1 MSSFFGDRPR
11 DTIDALR
18 AGLGAA
24 PAAPNV
30 KQLDGSD
37 GIVFTPAGS
46 AVTLPA
52 VSVRRHVFHDPQS
65 LAGWLLDW
73 TDMARVEVLV
83 DETRVVAVV
92 DGGQPQH
99 DEIACDLKFHPVF
112 DRWRAV
118 FGKRLD
124 QKALHSLLRRT
135 VADFHGQEIAMPGGG
150 KERVGAGDKLL
161 SAISK
166 LQVRKDRSF
175 RVDLGGK
182 GETLLRASDEKN
194 EATIDFPDL
203 FEIEVPIF
211 VDVALLD
218 AEHGTIEPRYII
230 RVLVD
235 MDLDDLAPRFTLS
248 APDLALQML
257 DARRDVARCLR
268 EKLGEGWTVGLGK
281 AATQVI
287 LTAPRAVVAPVVF
300 ASVTPPGGWQA
311 PSTPTTDTGDCGPAA
326 AE

>member
-52 VSVRRHVFHDPQS
+52 VSVRCHVFHDPQS
-65 LAGWLLDW
+65 LAGWLVDW
-73 TDMARVEVLV
+73 TDSDRVEVLV

-92 DGGQPQH
+92 DGEQPQH
-99 DEIACDLKFHPVF
+99 DEIECQLKFHPVF

-124 QKALHSLLRRT
+124 QKALHGLLRRT
-135 VADFHGQEIAMPGGG
+135 VADFCGREVTMPGGAT
-150 KERVGAGDKLL
+150 ERVGPGDKLL
-161 SAISK
+161 AGISK

-175 RVDLGGK
+175 RVDLGTK
-182 GETLLRASDEKN
+182 GETLVRASDEKN
-194 EATIDFPDL
+194 EASFELPDM

-211 VDVALLD
+211 VGVEVLD
-218 AEHGTIEPRYII
+218 KTFKPVEPKYII
-230 RVLVD
+230 RVLVEV
-235 MDLDDLAPRFTLS
+235 DLDDLTPRFTLS

>member
-1 MSSFFGDRPR
+1 MSSFLGDRPA
-11 DTIDALR
+11 DTLSSLR
-18 AGLGAA
+18 QAFGAA

-30 KQLDGSD
+30 KQLEGSD
-37 GIVFTPAGS
+37 GIVFSPDGS

-73 TDMARVEVLV
+73 TDPDRVEVLV
-83 DETRVVAVV
+83 DEASVVAVV
-92 DGGQPQH
+92 DADRPQH
-99 DEIACDLKFHPVF
+99 DEIACELTHHPVF
-112 DRWRAV
+112 DRWQQV

-135 VADFHGQEIAMPGGG
+135 MADFHGSEIAMPGG
-150 KERVGAGDKLL
+150 KAERVGAGDKLL
-161 SAISK
+161 AGISK

-175 RVDLGGK
+175 RTEIGTK

-194 EATIDFPDL
+194 EASFELPDM

-211 VDVALLD
+211 VDVAVED
-218 AEHGTIEPRYII
+218 SEHGTLEPKYVI

-235 MDLDDLAPRFTLS
+235 LDLNDLVPRFTLT
-248 APDLALQML
+248 APDLALQLL

-268 EKLGEGWTVGLGK
+268 EKLGNGWTVGLGEAK
-281 AATQVI
+281 TQVV
-287 LTAPRAVVAPVVF
+287 LTAPRAARLLPMHIAF
-300 ASVTPPGGWQA
+300 ASVADIDHTATDPEI
-311 PSTPTTDTGDCGPAA
+311 STPDGA